1 MWPVII
7 DTVYFKKSTRS
18 FFTQIIQCQ
27 AKYGHC
33 TSFIVI
39 SKITLTSRMTGP
51 YWSHLRTH
59 VDSSYKTL
67 VQPNMRNMTEDHSSH
82 YIDVEATFTDW
93 LGYIKTWSG
102 VQTMIKTRQEMTIGS
117 GRKIHGQISMQNK
130 IQQFLLN
137 PTTKYLNSAKNN
149 FSIYL
154 KLNISQL
161 GASCRFDW
169 LTKVKQIYKP
179 SCLNIPWPSSHVEYI
194 QIKQKFPCWFCLI

>member
-18 FFTQIIQCQ
+18 SFPQII
-27 AKYGHC
+27 H

-39 SKITLTSRMTGP
+39 LKITLTSRMTGP
-51 YWSHLRTH
+51 YWNHLRTH

-67 VQPNMRNMTEDHSSH
+67 VQPDMRNMTEDHSSH

-130 IQQFLLN
+130 IEQFLLN
-137 PTTKYLNSAKNN
+137 PTTNYLDSAKTN

-179 SCLNIPWPSSHVEYI
+179 SCLMFHDPALMWNIYKSNISFLAGSVLF
-194 QIKQKFPCWFCLI
+194 KKLVS